1 MADICDIFICRFGR
15 RRLRAEF
22 VEGFGAYFV
31 SGDLAHFYVFRQR
44 RDGSNHAQYT
54 AAPHIGRGF
63 GGNQPGFVRSDLA
76 GGDEKSARRSAH
88 HRHFIRRGAGGRCD
102 YDFISCARVF
112 DHARRVRR
120 RDGGGGVHL
129 YFGVERGDTPSADHF
144 GGGCGIGVFGLGNI
158 RAHDFLQRPR
168 TWGADVD
175 GRRLVGAELA
185 ACGYYPSLRGGRYAA
200 RVPWRETSEYF
211 TTGRR
216 YRQGPGTAC
225 RVHAALHDRG
235 SGAFG
240 SERGQRGRALGLCRP
255 DRSARRAADD
265 RFGLPIFIA
274 GVRAFGRRRRHGER
288 HFRADRIFSGGASRR
303 YYHGVYRRAVFS
315 LFAEEGIVMAMFEVK
330 DALVRAGKKE
340 IFRVKNL
347 TISGEKRTA
356 IIGPN
361 GSGKSTLLKL
371 LSGSVK
377 TLGGQVLFD
386 GTPIRNFSQKAIAKR
401 LAILPQ
407 GASAPAD
414 LTVSELVDHGRFPH
428 RNWWGASSANDR
440 EQVRRALAQTGIE
453 TLADRFVN
461 TLSGGERQ
469 RAWIAMA
476 LAQQPEALLLDEP
489 TTYLDAAHQL
499 EVMRIVSSLN
509 AEHRMTIVMVLHDLY
524 HAARFADEV
533 IVVKDG
539 EVFATG
545 RPDEVVTASLLAEVF
560 GVAAQVFENRRGD
573 SVLLPVDLIG

>member
-1 MADICDIFICRFGR
+1 
-15 RRLRAEF
+15 
-22 VEGFGAYFV
+22 
-31 SGDLAHFYVFRQR
+31 
-44 RDGSNHAQYT
+44 
-54 AAPHIGRGF
+54 
-63 GGNQPGFVRSDLA
+63 
-76 GGDEKSARRSAH
+76 
-88 HRHFIRRGAGGRCD
+88 
-102 YDFISCARVF
+102 
-112 DHARRVRR
+112 
-120 RDGGGGVHL
+120 
-129 YFGVERGDTPSADHF
+129 
-144 GGGCGIGVFGLGNI
+144 
-158 RAHDFLQRPR
+158 
-168 TWGADVD
+168 
-175 GRRLVGAELA
+175 
-185 ACGYYPSLRGGRYAA
+185 
-200 RVPWRETSEYF
+200 
-211 TTGRR
+211 
-216 YRQGPGTAC
+216 
-225 RVHAALHDRG
+225 
-235 SGAFG
+235 
-240 SERGQRGRALGLCRP
+240 
-255 DRSARRAADD
+255 
-265 RFGLPIFIA
+265 
-274 GVRAFGRRRRHGER
+274 
-288 HFRADRIFSGGASRR
+288 
-303 YYHGVYRRAVFS
+303 
-315 LFAEEGIVMAMFEVK
+315 MAMFEVK

>member
-1 MADICDIFICRFGR
+1 
-15 RRLRAEF
+15 
-22 VEGFGAYFV
+22 
-31 SGDLAHFYVFRQR
+31 
-44 RDGSNHAQYT
+44 
-54 AAPHIGRGF
+54 
-63 GGNQPGFVRSDLA
+63 
-76 GGDEKSARRSAH
+76 
-88 HRHFIRRGAGGRCD
+88 
-102 YDFISCARVF
+102 
-112 DHARRVRR
+112 
-120 RDGGGGVHL
+120 
-129 YFGVERGDTPSADHF
+129 
-144 GGGCGIGVFGLGNI
+144 
-158 RAHDFLQRPR
+158 
-168 TWGADVD
+168 
-175 GRRLVGAELA
+175 
-185 ACGYYPSLRGGRYAA
+185 
-200 RVPWRETSEYF
+200 
-211 TTGRR
+211 
-216 YRQGPGTAC
+216 
-225 RVHAALHDRG
+225 
-235 SGAFG
+235 
-240 SERGQRGRALGLCRP
+240 
-255 DRSARRAADD
+255 
-265 RFGLPIFIA
+265 
-274 GVRAFGRRRRHGER
+274 
-288 HFRADRIFSGGASRR
+288 
-303 YYHGVYRRAVFS
+303 
-315 LFAEEGIVMAMFEVK
+315 MAMFEVK

-340 IFRVKNL
+340 ILRVKNL
-347 TISGEKRTA
+347 TIASEKRTA

-386 GTPIRNFSQKAIAKR
+386 GMPLRNFSQKAIARR

-428 RNWWGASSANDR
+428 RNWWGASSAADR

-453 TLADRFVN
+453 ALADRFVN

-489 TTYLDAAHQL
+489 TTYLDVAHQL

-509 AEHRMTIVMVLHDLY
+509 AKHRMTIVMVLHDLY

-539 EVFATG
+539 GVFATG
-545 RPDEVVTASLLAEVF
+545 SPNEVVTASLLAEVF